1 MGSLV
6 CEAKGNMLIDN
17 DMSEQ
22 IKIQLPDGSV
32 REVAQGTTPFDVA
45 MSISPRLAAAVVV
58 ARIRPLTTPVVAGE
72 TAVEEADEAQTEAGM
87 YGSASELG
95 ERLVDLAAP
104 LNEDVA
110 LELLKESDEAAL
122 KVVRHSAAHVMATAI
137 LELFPETKLGHG
149 PATDNGFFY
158 DVYRE
163 TPFTEDDLAAI
174 EKRMAEVVARD
185 ETFVREQESRE
196 MGLKDYAEH
205 GDFMKVHFI
214 ERFTKPGDEISL
226 YRNGK
231 FVDFCRGPHVPST
244 GRVKAF
250 KVTSVAGAYWLGD
263 EKNQQLQRIY
273 GTAFFNAKDMDAHFK
288 RLEEIKARDH
298 RVLGKQL
305 DLFSIQEV
313 AGAGLIFW
321 HPKGGLIRKTM
332 EDWMRDECIRRG
344 YEMVFTP
351 HIMRRELWKVS
362 GHEGFYSQ
370 NMYPPMELDDAEYR
384 LKPMNCPGHILI
396 YKNSPKSYRDLP
408 QRYAELGN
416 VYRYERSGTMHGL
429 LRVRG
434 FTQDDAHIF
443 CTPEQIESEIAA
455 CVEFADEVLKAFG
468 FAEFKVELSTWD
480 PKDQKSYVG
489 SPEHWE
495 TAVGSLKK
503 VLDAKAIPYREI
515 PGEAAFYGPKI
526 DIKLVD
532 VLGRLW
538 QLSTVQFDFNLPQ
551 RFELE
556 YTGEDGEKHRP
567 VMVHRAL
574 FGSVERFFGVLIEH
588 YAGAFPLW
596 LAPVQVGLVPISEKH
611 VEYARAV
618 KAKLEVAGLRV
629 ELDARNEKM
638 NAKIREFTLQKVP
651 FVLVMG
657 DKEAEQREVNVRVRG
672 GGVQGTFPLSEFI
685 ANATTL
691 ITRKELNLSDT
702 PKWHDAVLKAVQ
714 SFPTDQFDLND
725 LYDLRDEFA
734 SIFPNNRH
742 VNEKLR
748 QQLQTLR
755 DEGIIQFLDN
765 EGNYKRIK

>member
-1 MGSLV
+1 MIRV
-6 CEAKGNMLIDN
+6 E
-17 DMSEQ
+17 
-22 IKIQLPDGSV
+22 LPDGSV
-32 REVAQGTTPFDVA
+32 REVAKGTTPYDVA

-58 ARIRPLTTPVVAGE
+58 ARIRPLTVAD
-72 TAVEEADEAQTEAGM
+72 VEGDATDVE
-87 YGSASELG
+87 ASEAAMYTETHG

-104 LNEDVA
+104 LQEDVA
-110 LELLKESDEAAL
+110 LELLKENDEAAL

-149 PATDNGFFY
+149 PATDAGFFY

-163 TPFTEDDLAAI
+163 TPFSDADLAAI
-174 EKRMAEVVARD
+174 EARMAEVVARD
-185 ETFVREQESRE
+185 EKFVREEEPRE
-196 MGLKDYAEH
+196 KGLSDYQSQGE
-205 GDFMKVHFI
+205 FMKVHFI
-214 ERFTKPGDEISL
+214 ERFTKPGEEISV
-226 YRNGK
+226 YKNGN
-231 FVDFCRGPHVPST
+231 FTDFCRGPHVPST

-273 GTAFFNAKDMDAHFK
+273 GTAFFSAKDLDAHFK

-313 AGAGLIFW
+313 AGSGLIFW

-344 YEMVFTP
+344 YEMVYTP
-351 HIMRRELWKVS
+351 HIMRRELWKIS
-362 GHEGFYSQ
+362 GHEGFYAE

-408 QRYAELGN
+408 VRYAELGN

-443 CTPEQIESEIAA
+443 CTPGQIE
-455 CVEFADEVLKAFG
+455 DEVVACIDFAQSVLKTFG

-480 PKDQKSYVG
+480 KNDAKNYTG
-489 SPEHWE
+489 SEENWE
-495 TAVGSLKK
+495 RAIGSLKSA
-503 VLDAKAIPYREI
+503 LDRKGIPFRTI

-532 VLGRLW
+532 VLGRMW
-538 QLSTVQFDFNLPQ
+538 QLSTVQFDFNLPA
-551 RFELE
+551 RFGLE
-556 YTGEDGEKHRP
+556 YKGEDGEMHQP

-596 LAPVQVGLVPISEKH
+596 LAPVQVGLVPISSDKH
-611 VEYARAV
+611 LSYAEEV
-618 KAKLEVAGLRV
+618 KTKLEAAGLRV

-638 NAKIREFTLQKVP
+638 NAKIREFTLAKVP
-651 FVLVMG
+651 FVLILG
-657 DKEAEQREVNVRVRG
+657 DKEAATESVSVRTRGKGDEGNVALTAFVER
-672 GGVQGTFPLSEFI
+672 
-685 ANATTL
+685 
-691 ITRKELNLSDT
+691 
-702 PKWHDAVLKAVQ
+702 AVGLVQ
-714 SFPTDQFDLND
+714 SKQVAL
-725 LYDLRDEFA
+725 
-734 SIFPNNRH
+734 
-742 VNEKLR
+742 
-748 QQLQTLR
+748 
-755 DEGIIQFLDN
+755 
-765 EGNYKRIK
+765 

>member
-1 MGSLV
+1 
-6 CEAKGNMLIDN
+6 
-17 DMSEQ
+17 MSEQ
-22 IKIQLPDGSV
+22 TIKIQLPDGSV
-32 REVAQGTTPFDVA
+32 REVPRGTTAHDVA
-45 MSISPRLAAAVVV
+45 MSISPRLAAAAVV
-58 ARIRPLTTPVVAGE
+58 ARIRPMTPDAASA
-72 TAVEEADEAQTEAGM
+72 TATEEASEAAM
-87 YGSASELG
+87 YGAETTG

-104 LNEDVA
+104 LNQDVA
-110 LELLKESDEAAL
+110 LELLKENDEAAL

-149 PATDNGFFY
+149 PATDSGFFY

-163 TPFTEDDLAAI
+163 TPFSDADLAAI
-174 EKRMAEVVARD
+174 EARMAEVVARD
-185 ETFVREQESRE
+185 ENFVREVESRE
-196 MGLKDYAEH
+196 MGLKDYSEH
-205 GDFMKVHFI
+205 GEFMKVHFI
-214 ERFTKPGDEISL
+214 EKFTQPGDEISL
-226 YRNGK
+226 YRNGE

-273 GTAFFNAKDMDAHFK
+273 GTAFFNTKDLDAHFK

-313 AGAGLIFW
+313 AGSGLIFW

-332 EDWMRDECIRRG
+332 EDWMREECIRRG
-344 YEMVFTP
+344 YNMVFTP
-351 HIMRRELWKVS
+351 HIMRRELWKIS

-396 YKNSPKSYRDLP
+396 YKSAPRSYRDLP
-408 QRYAELGN
+408 LRYAELGN

-443 CTPEQIESEIAA
+443 CMPSQIEDEVAA
-455 CVEFADEVLKAFG
+455 CVEFAETVLKTFG
-468 FAEFKVELSTWD
+468 FAEFKIELSTWD
-480 PKDQKSYVG
+480 PKDRKSYVG
-489 SPEHWE
+489 SDENWE
-495 TAVGSLKK
+495 MAAGSLKR
-503 VLDAKAIPYREI
+503 VLEAKGIPYKEI

-538 QLSTVQFDFNLPQ
+538 QLSTVQFDFNMNS

-574 FGSVERFFGVLIEH
+574 FGSIERFFGVLIEH

-596 LAPVQVGLVPISEKH
+596 LAPVQIGLVPISEKH
-611 VEYARAV
+611 VEYAGAV
-618 KAKLEVAGLRV
+618 KAKLEAAGLRV

-657 DKEAEQREVNVRVRG
+657 DKEAASEAVSVRTRG
-672 GGVQGTFPLSEFI
+672 KG
-685 ANATTL
+685 
-691 ITRKELNLSDT
+691 
-702 PKWHDAVLKAVQ
+702 
-714 SFPTDQFDLND
+714 
-725 LYDLRDEFA
+725 
-734 SIFPNNRH
+734 
-742 VNEKLR
+742 
-748 QQLQTLR
+748 
-755 DEGIIQFLDN
+755 DEGSVALVDYIARAKNLV
-765 EGNYKRIK
+765 EKKSPGL